1 MLDFYALK
9 ITLFVSLQSLL
20 NFLNDPLGEMPW
32 EEEEGTEDV
41 RHIHT
46 RMVSKLYKVLLYM
59 FQTCHDFS
67 SELNQLDKCV

>member
-1 MLDFYALK
+1 M
-9 ITLFVSLQSLL
+9 I

-46 RMVSKLYKVLLYM
+46 TGVSKLCEVN
-59 FQTCHDFS
+59 QTRYTSVH
-67 SELNQLDKCV
+67 ELKLVSPLDVSHNNL

>member
-1 MLDFYALK
+1 M
-9 ITLFVSLQSLL
+9 I

-46 RMVSKLYKVLLYM
+46 RGVGKLCKVLLIKM
-59 FQTCHDFS
+59 FVMSFQVNENYILIKIS
-67 SELNQLDKCV
+67 